1 MAFTTRFAATA
12 GLFLAFM
19 FVPRPTAAA
28 AHQPA
33 AAQVPATPPV
43 TLKVGSID
51 LAYIAANSK
60 HGKLATSELETFT
73 RKKQTELEE
82 RAKTLGTQEARL
94 KSEGA
99 ILAESVRVELERNV
113 RKAQLEFAR
122 FREDSESEVQRFAQK
137 VERELRARLFPIL
150 DAISKEKGL
159 SLVFTIDSPGLLW
172 FSSTLDVSRDV
183 VERLDQAPQ

>member
-51 LAYIAANSK
+51 LAYIAAMHFNAPTQGARRGS
-60 HGKLATSELETFT
+60 
-73 RKKQTELEE
+73 RK
-82 RAKTLGTQEARL
+82 RAASMPAEARVPRQQAAP
-94 KSEGA
+94 EP
-99 ILAESVRVELERNV
+99 
-113 RKAQLEFAR
+113 AR
-122 FREDSESEVQRFAQK
+122 A
-137 VERELRARLFPIL
+137 A
-150 DAISKEKGL
+150 A
-159 SLVFTIDSPGLLW
+159 
-172 FSSTLDVSRDV
+172 
-183 VERLDQAPQ
+183 